1 MPGPSV
7 SRRTLLQGGGAA
19 LAGLSVWQVSGP
31 AAAFGGHNGDGED
44 VSWSDDHDP
53 SGEYPGEPGDEVLS
67 WLDQPGSIPDA
78 LVDAVGNLL
87 VWEDLNSRITP
98 NEKFFTVR
106 HYNLPDIAAA
116 DYRLDI
122 NGLVAHPTTLSLD
135 DLKARARHEVE
146 FTLECSG
153 NTNFGFFIGGVGN
166 ARWAGARLGPLL
178 RKAGVQEGTE
188 VVFYGEDE
196 GQVTIRDNGGVLSP
210 GLTGVVETDA
220 GGNLDLTITERFAR
234 SMSVDD
240 AMASSNLLCYEMNG
254 EPLPREH
261 GAPVRLIA
269 PGWYGVANV
278 KWLTRIEVM
287 DRRFA
292 GRFMARDYVTFRER
306 VVDGETLWTFT
317 TVGQDLLK
325 SAPAK
330 VTHNDGGYT
339 IIGVAWGAPIQAVE
353 VSIDGGPW
361 MPTTLGGAARK
372 KPKGYAWRFWTFDW
386 GVPSSGEHTIASRAT
401 DVDGNVQPSPDDP
414 SIATKVTYWEANG
427 QITRRILIP

>member
-1 MPGPSV
+1 MRGPSV

-19 LAGLSVWQVSGP
+19 LAGVSVWQVSGP
-31 AAAFGGHNGDGED
+31 AAAFGGHQDDGED
-44 VSWSDDHDP
+44 VPWSDDHDP
-53 SGEYPGEPGDEVLS
+53 SREYPGDPSDTVLT
-67 WLDQPGSIPDA
+67 WLDQPDPIPPA
-78 LVDAVGNLL
+78 LGDAVAHVL

-98 NEKFFTVR
+98 NEKFFIVR
-106 HYNLPDIAAA
+106 HYNQPAIAPA
-116 DYRLDI
+116 DYQLEI
-122 NGLVAHPTTLSLD
+122 SGLVAHPSTLSLD
-135 DLKARARHEVE
+135 NLKARPRREVE

-153 NTNFGFFIGGVGN
+153 NSGLPFFIGGVGN
-166 ARWAGARLGPLL
+166 ARWAGAQLGPLL
-178 RKAGVQEGTE
+178 RQAGVQGTE
-188 VVFYGEDE
+188 VVFYGEDQ
-196 GQVTIRDNGGVLSP
+196 GQVTIRDNAGILRP
-210 GLTGVVETDA
+210 GLTGTVQPDA
-220 GGNLDLTITERFAR
+220 GGGLDLTITERFAR
-234 SMSVDD
+234 AMSVDD
-240 AMASSNLLCYEMNG
+240 AMASNNLLCYEMNG
-254 EPLPREH
+254 EPLPPEH

-287 DRRFA
+287 NRRYA

-317 TVGQDLLK
+317 NVGQDLLK

-330 VTHNDGGYT
+330 VTHNDSGYT
-339 IIGVAWGAPIQAVE
+339 IIGVAYGAPIQAVE

-372 KPKGYAWRFWTFDW
+372 KSKGYAWRFWTFDW
-386 GVPSSGEHTIASRAT
+386 GVPSSGEHTIASRAI

-414 SIATKVTYWEANG
+414 SIATKVTYWESNG

>member
-1 MPGPSV
+1 
-7 SRRTLLQGGGAA
+7 LLQGGGAA
-19 LAGLSVWQVSGP
+19 LAGVSVWQVSGP
-31 AAAFGGHNGDGED
+31 AAAFGGHNNDGED
-44 VSWSDDHDP
+44 VPWSDDHGP
-53 SGEYPGEPGDEVLS
+53 SDEYPGDPSDAVLT
-67 WLDQPGSIPDA
+67 WLDQPDPIPPA
-78 LVDAVGNLL
+78 LGDAVAHVL

-98 NEKFFTVR
+98 NEKFFIVR
-106 HYNLPDIAAA
+106 HYNQPAIAPA

-122 NGLVAHPTTLSLD
+122 AGLVAHSSTLSLD
-135 DLKARARHEVE
+135 DLKARPRREVE

-153 NTNFGFFIGGVGN
+153 NSGLPFFIGGVGN
-166 ARWAGARLGPLL
+166 ARWAGAQLGPLL
-178 RKAGVQEGTE
+178 RKAGVQGTE
-188 VVFYGEDE
+188 VVFYGEDQ
-196 GQVTIRDNGGVLSP
+196 GQVTIRDNAGILRP
-210 GLTGVVETDA
+210 GLTGTVEPDA
-220 GGNLDLTITERFAR
+220 GGGLDLTITERFAR

-240 AMASSNLLCYEMNG
+240 AMASNNLLCYEMNG
-254 EPLPREH
+254 EPLPPEH

-287 DRRFA
+287 DRRYT
-292 GRFMARDYVTFRER
+292 GRFMARDYNTFRER

-317 TVGQDLLK
+317 NVGQDLLK

-353 VSIDGGPW
+353 VSIDRGPW
-361 MPTTLGGAARK
+361 MPATLGGAARK
-372 KPKGYAWRFWTFDW
+372 KSKGYAWRFWTFDW
-386 GVPSSGEHTIASRAT
+386 GVPSSGEHTIASRSI

-414 SIATKVTYWEANG
+414 SIATKVTYWESNG